1 MSWLLLLPVALAAG
15 MAAPTQ
21 FAINTQL
28 RDVVGGPVLAAA
40 LSFLVGTVALFATTA
55 VLRRSVPELG
65 PIAQAPWWMW
75 TGGLLGA
82 FFVCASII
90 LTPRL
95 GAATTVGVFLTGQV
109 VASIAIDHFGWLGVQ
124 AQSASLPRLGGA
136 LLIVVG
142 VAIVQRF

>member
-1 MSWLLLLPVALAAG
+1 MSWLLLLPIALAAG

-40 LSFLVGTVALFATTA
+40 LSCLAGTVALLATTA

-65 PIAQAPWWMW
+65 PIASAPWWMW

-90 LTPRL
+90 LTSRL
-95 GAATTVGVFLTGQV
+95 RADTTVGVFLTGQV
-109 VASIAIDHFGWLGVQ
+109 IAFIVIDHFGLLGVSV
-124 AQSASLPRLGGA
+124 QSASPPRIGGA

>member
-1 MSWLLLLPVALAAG
+1 MGWLLLLPVALAAG

-28 RDVVGGPVLAAA
+28 RQVVGGPVLAAA
-40 LSFLVGTVALFATTA
+40 LSFLVGTVVLFATTA
-55 VLRRSVPELG
+55 LVRRSVPELG
-65 PIAQAPWWMW
+65 PIVSAPWWMW

-82 FFVCASII
+82 FFVCASIV

-95 GAATTVGVFLTGQV
+95 GAATTVGLFLTGQV
-109 VASIAIDHFGWLGVQ
+109 IGSIAIDHFGLLGVPVQ
-124 AQSASLPRLGGA
+124 PASLTRIGGA
-136 LLIVVG
+136 VLIVIG

>member
-1 MSWLLLLPVALAAG
+1 MSWLLLLPIALAAG

-65 PIAQAPWWMW
+65 PIAGAPWWMW

-109 VASIAIDHFGWLGVQ
+109 VASIVIDHFGLLGVPV
-124 AQSASLPRLGGA
+124 QSASLPRIGGA
-136 LLIVVG
+136 LLIVAG

>member
-40 LSFLVGTVALFATTA
+40 LSFLVGTVVLFATAA
-55 VLRRSVPELG
+55 VVRRSVPELG
-65 PIAQAPWWMW
+65 PIASAPWWMW

-82 FFVCASII
+82 FFVCASIV

-95 GAATTVGVFLTGQV
+95 GAATTVGLFLTGQV
-109 VASIAIDHFGWLGVQ
+109 IGSIAIDHFGLLGVPV
-124 AQSASLPRLGGA
+124 QSASLARIGGA
-136 LLIVVG
+136 LLIVFG

>member
-1 MSWLLLLPVALAAG
+1 MSWLLLLPIALAAG
-15 MAAPTQ
+15 MAAPMQ
-21 FAINTQL
+21 FAIRTPL

-65 PIAQAPWWMW
+65 PIAGAPWWMW

-90 LTPRL
+90 LTPGL
-95 GAATTVGVFLTGQV
+95 GAATAFGVFLTGQV
-109 VASIAIDHFGWLGVQ
+109 VASIAIDHCGLLGVPVQ
-124 AQSASLPRLGGA
+124 AASLPRIGGA
-136 LLIVVG
+136 LLIVMG
-142 VAIVQRF
+142 VVIVQRF

>member
-1 MSWLLLLPVALAAG
+1 MTWILLLPIALAAG

-65 PIAQAPWWMW
+65 PIAGAPWWMW

-109 VASIAIDHFGWLGVQ
+109 VASIVIDHFGLLGVPV
-124 AQSASLPRLGGA
+124 QSASLPRIGGA

>member
-1 MSWLLLLPVALAAG
+1 MSWLLLLPIALAAG

-28 RDVVGGPVLAAA
+28 RDVVGGPILAAA

-55 VLRRSVPELG
+55 VLRRSMPELL
-65 PIAQAPWWMW
+65 PIAGAPWWMW

-109 VASIAIDHFGWLGVQ
+109 VASITIDHFGLLGVPV
-124 AQSASLPRLGGA
+124 QSASLPRIWGA

-142 VAIVQRF
+142 VVIVQRF

>member
-1 MSWLLLLPVALAAG
+1 MSWLLLLPIALAAG

-28 RDVVGGPVLAAA
+28 RDIVGGPVLAAA

-65 PIAQAPWWMW
+65 TIAGAPWWMW

-109 VASIAIDHFGWLGVQ
+109 VASIAIDHFGLLGVPV
-124 AQSASLPRLGGA
+124 QSASLPRIGGA
-136 LLIVVG
+136 LLIVLG